1 MKRKYRTPTGREQ
14 RIVEQVQV
22 RPLRAAERPRFMR
35 LLDRHHYLGALQPVG
50 EQLLYVAVTATGGW
64 VALLVFAAAAKHLK
78 AREHWIGWTPTQKRK
93 RLALMANNV
102 RFLILPRWN
111 IPNLGSR
118 VLRLTTDRI
127 SADWRQHYAHPL
139 AALETFVNPE
149 QFQGTVY
156 QASGWLE
163 VGATSGYG
171 RCPRDYYVRHNKPKR
186 LFVKPLYKNAARSLQ
201 AEHLKPAL
209 AMVEAKVRPRCELRV
224 KALRPLVGHFRAVP
238 DFRQRFES
246 YPLYALLAIVACAHF
261 AGAPQGPCDLA
272 AFAADLSQP
281 QRRAL
286 GIRRNRQ
293 RRYPAPSAATFCRV
307 LQKVEALTVEA
318 AILAY
323 QSQLRGPAP
332 SHGVVALDGK
342 EPRHS
347 GGQHIVSAVN
357 VPDLYYLGSEMV
369 DTKTNEIPVA
379 RTLMS
384 RLDLEGRLVGL
395 DALHT
400 QQETSREIVQE
411 AGGDYLLTVKKN
423 QPGIRKT
430 LARAL
435 ADIPAS
441 FSPSAHHRD
450 ACVDRRDQSGAA
462 RTANDR
468 LPTLHPGTG
477 LLPRRGANRQSL
489 PQELGA
495 QVRDRLRAQQ
505 PGTFGDERRA
515 VVAGAASVLGH

>member
-1 MKRKYRTPTGREQ
+1 MNFATTMCMQPKYRTPSEREQ
-14 RIVEQVQV
+14 RLVQQV
-22 RPLRAAERPRFMR
+22 RVRPIRSEERPRLMR
-35 LLDRHHYLGALQPVG
+35 LLTKHHYLGSLQPVG
-50 EQLLYVAVTATGGW
+50 EQMLYVAVTPSGGW

-78 AREHWIGWTPTQKRK
+78 ARERWIGWTPAQKRK
-93 RLALMANNV
+93 RLSLMANNV
-102 RFLILPRWN
+102 RYLILPRGHV
-111 IPNLGSR
+111 PNMGSR

-127 SADWRQHYAHPL
+127 AADWQQRYGHPL

-156 QASGWLE
+156 RANGWVE
-163 VGATSGYG
+163 VGTTAGYG

-186 LFVKPLYKNAARSLQ
+186 LFVKPLYPNAARSLQ

-209 AMVEAKVRPRCELRV
+209 AMVEAHARVRCELR
-224 KALRPLVGHFRAVP
+224 APQLRSLVGHFRGVP
-238 DFRQRFES
+238 DVRQRFES
-246 YPLYALLAIVACAHF
+246 YPLYTLLAIIGCAHL
-261 AGAPQGPCDLA
+261 AGAPRGPCDLA

-281 QRRAL
+281 QRRVL

-307 LQKVEALTVEA
+307 LQEVDALKVEEAL
-318 AILAY
+318 LAY
-323 QSQLRGPAP
+323 QSQIRGSAP
-332 SHGVVALDGK
+332 STGVVALDGK
-342 EPRHS
+342 EPKHS

-379 RTLMS
+379 RTLMR

-400 QQETSREIVQE
+400 QQETAREIVQE

-423 QPGIRKT
+423 QRGIRHT
-430 LARAL
+430 LAQAL

-441 FSPSAHHRD
+441 FSPSAQHAD
-450 ACVDRRDQSGAA
+450 PCMDRR
-462 RTANDR
+462 N
-468 LPTLHPGTG
+468 
-477 LLPRRGANRQSL
+477 
-489 PQELGA
+489 
-495 QVRDRLRAQQ
+495 Q
-505 PGTFGDERRA
+505 PESA
-515 VVAGAASVLGH
+515 

>member
-1 MKRKYRTPTGREQ
+1 LPWTSSANFATTVRMKTKYRTPSEREQ
-14 RIVEQVQV
+14 RHVEQVRV
-22 RPLRAAERPRFMR
+22 RPIRPEERPRFMR
-35 LLDRHHYLGALQPVG
+35 LLDRHHYLGSLQPVG
-50 EQLLYVAVTATGGW
+50 EQMLYVAVTATGGW

-78 AREHWIGWTPTQKRK
+78 ARERWIGWTPAQKRK
-93 RLALMANNV
+93 RLSLIANNV
-102 RFLILPRWN
+102 RYLILPRWN
-111 IPNLGSR
+111 IPNMGSR

-127 SADWRQHYAHPL
+127 SADWQQHYAHPL

-156 QASGWLE
+156 LANGWVE

-224 KALRPLVGHFRAVP
+224 KELRPLVGHFQAVP

-246 YPLYALLAIVACAHF
+246 YPLYSLLAIVGCAHF

-307 LQKVEALTVEA
+307 LQEVDALNVEA
-318 AILAY
+318 AMLAY
-323 QSQLRGPAP
+323 QSQIRGPAP
-332 SHGVVALDGK
+332 RTGVVALDGK
-342 EPRHS
+342 EPKHS

-400 QQETSREIVQE
+400 QQETSRGIVQE

-423 QPGIRKT
+423 QPGLRKT
-430 LARAL
+430 LAQAL

-441 FSPSAHHRD
+441 FSPSAHHAD
-450 ACVDRRDQSGAA
+450 ACVD
-462 RTANDR
+462 
-468 LPTLHPGTG
+468 
-477 LLPRRGANRQSL
+477 
-489 PQELGA
+489 
-495 QVRDRLRAQQ
+495 
-505 PGTFGDERRA
+505 
-515 VVAGAASVLGH
+515 

>member
-1 MKRKYRTPTGREQ
+1 MKNKYRTPTDREQ
-14 RIVEQVQV
+14 RLMEQVRV
-22 RPLRAAERPRFMR
+22 RPLRADERARFMR
-35 LLDRHHYLGALQPVG
+35 LLDRHHYLGRLQPVG
-50 EQLLYVAVTATGGW
+50 EQMLYVAVTATGGW

-78 AREHWIGWTPTQKRK
+78 AREQWIGWTPTQKRK
-93 RLALMANNV
+93 RLSLIANNA
-102 RFLILPRWN
+102 RYLILPRWN
-111 IPNLGSR
+111 IPNMGSR

-127 SADWRQHYAHPL
+127 SADWQQHYAHPL
-139 AALETFVNPE
+139 AALETFVDPE

-156 QASGWLE
+156 LANGWEEL
-163 VGATSGYG
+163 GQTSGYG

-224 KALRPLVGHFRAVP
+224 KELRPLVGHFRAVP

-246 YPLYALLAIVACAHF
+246 YPLYSLLAIVGCAHF

-307 LQKVEALTVEA
+307 LQKVDALKVEEAM
-318 AILAY
+318 LAY
-323 QSQLRGPAP
+323 QRQIRGPAP
-332 SHGVVALDGK
+332 STGVVALDGK
-342 EPRHS
+342 EPKHS
-347 GGQHIVSAVN
+347 GGQQIVSAVN
-357 VPDLYYLGSEMV
+357 VPHLYYLGSEMV
-369 DTKTNEIPVA
+369 ATKTNEIPVA
-379 RTLMS
+379 RTLMR

-400 QQETSREIVQE
+400 QQQTAREIVQE

-430 LARAL
+430 LAKAL
-435 ADIPAS
+435 ADLPAS
-441 FSPSAHHRD
+441 FSPSAQHAD
-450 ACVDRRDQSGAA
+450 ACVDGGDQPGAA
-462 RTANDR
+462 RTAHAR
-468 LPTLHPGTG
+468 LPALRPGTS
-477 LLPRRGANRQSL
+477 LLPGRGANR
-489 PQELGA
+489 
-495 QVRDRLRAQQ
+495 
-505 PGTFGDERRA
+505 
-515 VVAGAASVLGH
+515 